1 MALRSS
7 NCAALTRPTLSKCPE
22 KAHQTLVPRM
32 TMPTTIN
39 LTPSQWRR
47 ATGLG
52 MPDAPAREGNPDEI
66 QTQHRIGDADR
77 NRLQDAQP
85 QQHAAAQT

>member
-1 MALRSS
+1 MALRS
-7 NCAALTRPTLSKCPE
+7 NCAALTRPTLSNAQ

-39 LTPSQWRR
+39 PTPSQWRR
-47 ATGLG
+47 ANRL

-66 QTQHRIGDADR
+66 QTQHRIGVMLTG

-85 QQHAAAQT
+85 QRHAAAQT